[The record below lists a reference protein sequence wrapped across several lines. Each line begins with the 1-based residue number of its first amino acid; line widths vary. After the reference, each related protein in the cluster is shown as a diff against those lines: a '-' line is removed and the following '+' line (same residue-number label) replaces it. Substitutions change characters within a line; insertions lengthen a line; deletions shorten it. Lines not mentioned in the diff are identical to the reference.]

1 MNHLKKGIC
10 GIIVLT
16 LCAGMLTGCG
26 NKPETAETESKPAA
40 SESAAAPAETD
51 AAAESLSEAQESAD
65 EAAAKEKLT
74 AFLEGCRNHDL
85 DAILSV
91 ADYSGLYQALE
102 GDAFDEAQFRQEL
115 EAMLC
120 DSFES
125 YSVGELTSS
134 YQDLVTFNGNVS
146 SFLKEMEEE
155 PAVPD
160 DEETLR
166 LIGYAKQTMKPADNR
181 CAFAVTVNAGG
192 TETTDDLVML
202 RCGDTWQLDLVT
214 ETATRIYQN
223 RVYNAGQQ
231 QE

>member
-26 NKPETAETESKPAA
+26 GKQETAETESTPAA
-40 SESAAAPAETD
+40 EVSAASD

-74 AFLEGCRNHDL
+74 AFLEGCKNHDL

-91 ADYSGLYQALE
+91 ADYGGLYQALE
-102 GDAFDEAQFRQEL
+102 GDAFDEAQFRQNL

-125 YSVGELTSS
+125 
-134 YQDLVTFNGNVS
+134 
-146 SFLKEMEEE
+146 
-155 PAVPD
+155 
-160 DEETLR
+160 
-166 LIGYAKQTMKPADNR
+166 
-181 CAFAVTVNAGG
+181 
-192 TETTDDLVML
+192 
-202 RCGDTWQLDLVT
+202 
-214 ETATRIYQN
+214 
-223 RVYNAGQQ
+223 
-231 QE
+231 